1 MSFFKSTKKT
11 IYEAK
16 QQKKSIRN
24 KRIKRI
30 KIVRNIEDIRL
41 KRLIVIQCLSPAK
54 NGNKKDP
61 TDSSRII
68 NASGCWEEFEIARDN
83 KNIIIPIGS
92 TGFMAKKIFD
102 EVRTN
107 MDNYKYL
114 ENYMDALET
123 ENDVDKLVDVVIAI
137 VKEQYMA

>member
-1 MSFFKSTKKT
+1 MCLRPFPQGIKDASEKQKVFKQYRKDMISDTG
-11 IYEAK
+11 
-16 QQKKSIRN
+16 
-24 KRIKRI
+24 
-30 KIVRNIEDIRL
+30 V
-41 KRLIVIQCLSPAK
+41 VIFLF
-54 NGNKKDP
+54 GNKKDP

-68 NASGCWEEFEIARDN
+68 NASGCWEEFEIARNN

>member
-1 MSFFKSTKKT
+1 
-11 IYEAK
+11 
-16 QQKKSIRN
+16 
-24 KRIKRI
+24 
-30 KIVRNIEDIRL
+30 
-41 KRLIVIQCLSPAK
+41 
-54 NGNKKDP
+54 
-61 TDSSRII
+61 
-68 NASGCWEEFEIARDN
+68 
-83 KNIIIPIGS
+83 
-92 TGFMAKKIFD
+92 MAKKIFD